1 MPRDTYDVG
10 DPRHSSARV
19 EAASRVGPRSGRADA
34 RARTRGVVVQVQ
46 LWANLDDV
54 EQFEAL
60 QGSRAM

>member
-1 MPRDTYDVG
+1 M
-10 DPRHSSARV
+10 
-19 EAASRVGPRSGRADA
+19 

>member
-1 MPRDTYDVG
+1 MMWATRGTPPPAWKRRVAW
-10 DPRHSSARV
+10 ARGLAV
-19 EAASRVGPRSGRADA
+19 RMRA
-34 RARTRGVVVQVQ
+34 RAHGGVVVQVQ

>member
-1 MPRDTYDVG
+1 MPRATYDVG
-10 DPRHSSARV
+10 VTRHSSAWKRRV
-19 EAASRVGPRSGRADA
+19 ACTRDLSVRMRRV
-34 RARTRGVVVQVQ
+34 RTRGVVVQVQ

>member
-1 MPRDTYDVG
+1 MTWA
-10 DPRHSSARV
+10 ARGTPPP
-19 EAASRVGPRSGRADA
+19 AWKRRVAWARGLAVRM

>member
-1 MPRDTYDVG
+1 MTWATRGTPPPAWKR
-10 DPRHSSARV
+10 RV
-19 EAASRVGPRSGRADA
+19 AWGPRSGRADA